1 MVLVVLVAVE
11 VSPRAAEAAAVVL
24 LAVRREVRRS
34 SWYVTTQAS
43 SSSRGEDLSINKRSQ
58 EPHRHEGV
66 FVVRG
71 KEDAIATRN
80 IVPGESVYGEKRV
93 SVDNQTQN
101 EDGTTTTTK
110 IEYRVWN
117 PFRSKL
123 AAAVIGG
130 LEKLYF
136 GPGSK
141 VLYLGGASGTSV
153 SHVADIV
160 GPTGFVYAVEFSPR
174 SGRDLIGMAA
184 KRTNVV
190 PIVEDARQPLKYRM
204 LMPMVDCIFAD
215 VAQPDQARI
224 VAMNAHQ
231 FLKVGG
237 GILISIKANCIDSTA
252 PAHKVFAMEVEK
264 LRAERITPKEQLT
277 LGW

>member
-1 MVLVVLVAVE
+1 MKGGAKVIV
-11 VSPRAAEAAAVVL
+11 
-24 LAVRREVRRS
+24 
-34 SWYVTTQAS
+34 
-43 SSSRGEDLSINKRSQ
+43 
-58 EPHRHEGV
+58 EPHRHEGI

-93 SVDNQTQN
+93 SVDDVVQN
-101 EDGTTTTTK
+101 EDGTTTTTQV
-110 IEYRVWN
+110 EYRVWN

-130 LEKLYF
+130 LEKMYF

-204 LMPMVDCIFAD
+204 LMPMVDAIFAD

-252 PAHKVFAMEVEK
+252 PAAKVFAMEVEK
-264 LRAERITPKEQLT
+264 LRAERIAPKEQLT
-277 LGW
+277 LGTSRPVAAKSPQANSRRTL